1 MNSLEI
7 VNLVHEKKTLN
18 QIRVIFEIYNETIPH
33 LKKDLNTW
41 KSVESLFQKLTSQQ
55 ISYIYNEIEIIENIK
70 KNITLA
76 DLREIL
82 NLLNIRFTK
91 SHLYTW
97 NKSCSFLRKL
107 DQKKSQKILDIIKII
122 HPYLE
127 YSSLS
132 RLEEIA
138 NELRIT
144 SSKESF
150 FTRKNSKE
158 WLISLSKEEQ
168 IKIVKEILID
178 DLFYRFECIDDA
190 EKITKFF
197 KKKKTFLSWK
207 VARIYFSK
215 EFEINDLYNFGFDFY
230 EIFYDLEEVSGK
242 IKELE
247 IENVIKVFFSYS
259 LKDEIKF
266 CIPRIE
272 KELSKSPKIEVLY
285 YGSDADENIITFMT
299 EGIKQSDILLLFC
312 SENSYESDLVKDEW
326 TAAYKKKKKIVPIFT
341 DENYIPDLISTRRGV
356 RFDSKHVQDSIHEIE
371 KIIKFKSKEKVS

>member
-1 MNSLEI
+1 MNSLE
-7 VNLVHEKKTLN
+7 VANLVREKKTLS
-18 QIRVIFEIYNETIPH
+18 QIRIIFEIYNETIPH
-33 LKKDLNTW
+33 LKKDLSTW

-70 KNITLA
+70 KNVTLA

-107 DQKKSQKILDIIKII
+107 NQKKSQKILDIIKII

-158 WLISLSKEEQ
+158 WLISLSKEDQ

-190 EKITKFF
+190 EKIIKFF
-197 KKKKTFLSWK
+197 KKKKTFPSWK
-207 VARIYFSK
+207 AARIYFSK
-215 EFEINDLYNFGFDFY
+215 EFEINDLDNFGFDFY
-230 EIFYDLEEVSGK
+230 EIFYDLDKVSGK

-266 CIPRIE
+266 SIPRIE
-272 KELSKSPKIEVLY
+272 RELSKSSKIEVLY
-285 YGSDADENIITFMT
+285 FKRDANENIVTFMN

-312 SENSYESDLVKDEW
+312 SENSYESDAVKDEW

-356 RFDSKHVQDSIHEIE
+356 RFDSKNIQDSIDEIE
-371 KIIKFKSKEKVS
+371 KIIKIKSKEKMS

>member
-1 MNSLEI
+1 MNSLE
-7 VNLVHEKKTLN
+7 VANLVREKKTLS
-18 QIRVIFEIYNETIPH
+18 QIRIIFEIYNETIPH
-33 LKKDLNTW
+33 LKKDLSTW

-70 KNITLA
+70 KNVTLA

-107 DQKKSQKILDIIKII
+107 NQKKSQKILDIIKII

-158 WLISLSKEEQ
+158 WLISLSKEDQ

-190 EKITKFF
+190 EKIIKFF
-197 KKKKTFLSWK
+197 KKKKTFPSWK
-207 VARIYFSK
+207 AARIYFSK
-215 EFEINDLYNFGFDFY
+215 EFEINDLDNFGFDFY
-230 EIFYDLEEVSGK
+230 EIFYDLDKVSGK

-266 CIPRIE
+266 SIPRIE
-272 KELSKSPKIEVLY
+272 RELSKSSKIEVLY
-285 YGSDADENIITFMT
+285 YERDANENIVTFMN

-312 SENSYESDLVKDEW
+312 SENSYESDAVKDEW

-341 DENYIPDLISTRRGV
+341 DANYIPDLISTRRGV
-356 RFDSKHVQDSIHEIE
+356 KFDSKNIHDSIDEIE
-371 KIIKFKSKEKVS
+371 KIIKIKSKEKMN